1 MAMTTHTVRVRLRWS
16 DGRIETLPKE
26 IDATATVINRQN
38 ARGLWHSFRES
49 DEIDGEGYVIFPEEP
64 GA

>member
-1 MAMTTHTVRVRLRWS
+1 MKPNTVRVRLRWA

-26 IDATATVINRQN
+26 IDATATAINRKD
-38 ARGLWHSFRES
+38 ARGLWCSFRDS

>member
-1 MAMTTHTVRVRLRWS
+1 MTPNTVRVRLRWS

-26 IDATATVINRQN
+26 IDPTATVINRQD
-38 ARGLWHSFRES
+38 ADGLWTSFRDS
-49 DEIDGEGYVIFPEEP
+49 NEIDGEGYLIFAEEP